1 MMQRTDIA
9 ALRDDFPILAQQVNG
24 APLTYLDS
32 AATTQKPNV
41 VIDAVRDY
49 YRHDNANVHRAAHAL
64 SDRATA
70 AFEAARNKLQRFI
83 GAAHAHEVI
92 WTRGTTESIN
102 LVACSYAAN
111 RLGPGDEILLSV
123 MEHHSNIVPWQL
135 VAQRTGARVVAVDI
149 TEEGDIDRADFAR
162 KLGPRTRI
170 VALAHVSNALG
181 TINPIQELT
190 AAAHAAGAI
199 VVVDGAQAGAHL
211 PIDVRVLDCDFYA
224 LSGHKMFGPT
234 GIGALYGREAL
245 LDAMP
250 PWQAGGEMIETVSLA
265 GTTFNRLP
273 FKFEAGTPN
282 IAGAIGLGAAID
294 YLETIDGAA
303 LTTYETNIIS
313 EARAG
318 LSEFNDVQIVG
329 IPRAHTAVLSFLI
342 RDSHPHDVGTLLD
355 QQGIAVR
362 TGHHCTMPLMQRLGL
377 PGTVRASF
385 CLYNSARDVERL
397 VRGVA
402 KVRGIL

>member
-1 MMQRTDIA
+1 MTRRTDID

-41 VIDAVRDY
+41 VIEAVRDY
-49 YRHDNANVHRAAHAL
+49 YRRDNANVHRAAHAL
-64 SDRATA
+64 SDRATT
-70 AFEAARNKLQRFI
+70 AFEAARGKLQHFI
-83 GAAHAHEVI
+83 GATHAHEVI

-102 LVACSYAAN
+102 LVACSYAAST
-111 RLGPGDEILLSV
+111 LQSGDEILLSV

-149 TEEGDIDRADFAR
+149 TDAGEIDRDDFAR
-162 KLGPRTRI
+162 KLTERTRI
-170 VALAHVSNALG
+170 VALTHVSNALG
-181 TINPIQELT
+181 TVNPIRELT

-211 PIDVRVLDCDFYA
+211 PIDVRLLDCDFYA

-234 GIGALYGREAL
+234 GIGALYGKEAL

-250 PWQAGGEMIETVSLA
+250 PWQAGGEMIETVSLT

-273 FKFEAGTPN
+273 FKFEAGTPH
-282 IAGAIGLGAAID
+282 IAGAIGMGAAID
-294 YLETIDGAA
+294 YLAGIDPTALAA
-303 LTTYETNIIS
+303 HEANVVG
-313 EARAG
+313 EARAR
-318 LSEFNDVQIVG
+318 LVEFNDVEIVG
-329 IPRAHTAVLSFLI
+329 DPRVHTAVLSFLI
-342 RDSHPHDVGTLLD
+342 RGSHPHDIGTLLD

-362 TGHHCTMPLMQRLGL
+362 TGHHCTMPLMQRLAL

-385 CLYNSARDVERL
+385 CLYNSAHDVDRL
-397 VRGVA
+397 IRGVA
-402 KVRGIL
+402 KVRGLL